1 MAIEEEADSNARESR
16 AAEKDA
22 IVSGGE
28 RAVDEATRRKRR
40 KGDGLKRMR
49 EGEREREGEHVG
61 G

>member
-28 RAVDEATRRKRR
+28 QAVDEATRRKRR
-40 KGDGLKRMR
+40 KGGLKR
-49 EGEREREGEHVG
+49 ERERERTSTWVDRGEN
-61 G
+61 

>member
-22 IVSGGE
+22 IVSGGGE
-28 RAVDEATRRKRR
+28 AVDEATRRERR
-40 KGDGLKRMR
+40 KGGQKR
-49 EGEREREGEHVG
+49 ERERGGENEHVG